1 MKFIIHL
8 LVDSFAVW
16 LVSAILPGVSV
27 KSFGTAIWVAILIGI
42 INATLGW
49 ILRILA
55 FPFNWLTLG
64 LVNFIITVL
73 MIMLVDKLVKG
84 FEIKS
89 FWWAVVFAILISVVN
104 NIVFWIF

>member
-1 MKFIIHL
+1 MHFIIHL
-8 LVDSFAVW
+8 LVDAFAVW

-27 KSFGTAIWVAILIGI
+27 KSFGTALWVAILLGL

-49 ILRILA
+49 LLKFLA
-55 FPFNWLTLG
+55 FPLNWLTLG
-64 LVNFIITVL
+64 LVNFIISVF

-84 FEIKS
+84 FEIKN
-89 FWWAVVFAILISVVN
+89 FWWAVIFAILISVVN

>member
-1 MKFIIHL
+1 MHFIIHL
-8 LVDSFAVW
+8 LVDAFAIW
-16 LVSAILPGVSV
+16 LVSAILPGVSI
-27 KSFGTAIWVAILIGI
+27 KNFSTAFWVAILLAI
-42 INATLGW
+42 INATIGW
-49 ILRILA
+49 VLKLLA

-64 LVNFIITVL
+64 LVNFIISVL

-84 FEIKS
+84 FEIKG